1 MRTAQLV
8 ILVMTVVVLV
18 PLSNAAGS
26 QYYIKQLTD
35 NDADDQYPVISGTN
49 VAWNGNIDFEH
60 LEDESDIVIYN
71 PTLFGSVPKVLAT
84 GNALVGL
91 SESWATWTMGLNQDN
106 PQQIDQG
113 HEYVFANNN
122 PFAPG
127 AAKVTAYPSDPWEYK
142 YMPKIWGQKIVYA
155 THPDLNN
162 SLPFYSDQRSD
173 FDLYVW
179 DISKP
184 HQPDHAT
191 DPNPLKLAEN
201 NVRTGWSP
209 KGRVGHDI
217 SGKLPGDSY
226 TMNTTSHVVYRT
238 EGPMGD
244 EVWAFDLY
252 EQEYTRLS
260 DPNYHW
266 NVRSVDIEG
275 NQVVWS
281 ASYSDNG
288 PEYED
293 WEIYTYHLLEGP
305 TSYEQVTQNSVS
317 DIDARTNGE
326 SAAWLT
332 GVFED
337 GFLTTD
343 QLITN
348 EGGVHNV
355 IAESNYF
362 REFVYD
368 DVIAWTIHYSEAA
381 GGALRIRDGNDE
393 YQFSEHAGA
402 YYLQVDGKNLAWMES
417 DVPPGDPDGDFEIF
431 AAYYIGRSAI
441 LTGLDL
447 SLMDLSGEPLF
458 GADLRYTDL
467 RSALIEGTDF
477 RGADFTGATNLEY
490 AIGQAIFSHQTILPE
505 YFNAHDAGWSYVTPE
520 PTALLLALVGLAL
533 LPRRRRRIGV

>member
-1 MRTAQLV
+1 
-8 ILVMTVVVLV
+8 
-18 PLSNAAGS
+18 
-26 QYYIKQLTD
+26 
-35 NDADDQYPVISGTN
+35 
-49 VAWNGNIDFEH
+49 
-60 LEDESDIVIYN
+60 
-71 PTLFGSVPKVLAT
+71 
-84 GNALVGL
+84 
-91 SESWATWTMGLNQDN
+91 
-106 PQQIDQG
+106 
-113 HEYVFANNN
+113 
-122 PFAPG
+122 
-127 AAKVTAYPSDPWEYK
+127 
-142 YMPKIWGQKIVYA
+142 
-155 THPDLNN
+155 
-162 SLPFYSDQRSD
+162 
-173 FDLYVW
+173 
-179 DISKP
+179 
-184 HQPDHAT
+184 
-191 DPNPLKLAEN
+191 
-201 NVRTGWSP
+201 
-209 KGRVGHDI
+209 
-217 SGKLPGDSY
+217 
-226 TMNTTSHVVYRT
+226 MNTTSHVVYRA

-317 DIDARTNGE
+317 DIDPRTNGE

-417 DVPPGDPDGDFEIF
+417 DVPPGDPNGDFEIW
-431 AAYYIGRSAI
+431 AAYYIGRSAV

-447 SLMDLSGEPLF
+447 SLMDLSDEPLF

-520 PTALLLALVGLAL
+520 PTALLLALFGLAL
-533 LPRRRRRIGV
+533 LPRRRRREVFEDFPAD